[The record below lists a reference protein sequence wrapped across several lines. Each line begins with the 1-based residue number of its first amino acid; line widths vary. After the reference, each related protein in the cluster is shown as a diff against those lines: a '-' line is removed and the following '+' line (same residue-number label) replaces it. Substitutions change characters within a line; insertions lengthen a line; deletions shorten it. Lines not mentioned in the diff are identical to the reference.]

1 MYSLI
6 LYSLTMNVQG
16 TCPGRLCGAWAYS
29 QACVAFP

>member
-16 TCPGRLCGAWAYS
+16 TCPRFLYDSWAYI
-29 QACVAFP
+29 QACVALL